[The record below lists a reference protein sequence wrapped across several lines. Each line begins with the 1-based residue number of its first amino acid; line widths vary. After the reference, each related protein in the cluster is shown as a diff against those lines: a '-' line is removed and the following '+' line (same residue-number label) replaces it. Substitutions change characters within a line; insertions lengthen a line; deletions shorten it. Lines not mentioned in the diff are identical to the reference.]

1 MPPKGF
7 PVIITGNGH
16 GFPVKPVLSNAP
28 LMTVAENG
36 KGTPIVI
43 SDLGAPFI
51 VDGYTPIDFGF
62 VAMDLNAG
70 AEGQWVGY
78 SDGGATRPQPAFGTV
93 NPQPTA
99 VTTLLAFYDDT
110 NSGVFL
116 AVFQGDYE
124 SELAGLQVSIGG
136 FVMPSFEIELISG
149 NTWVRLSGLPGD
161 MEDGALYQVLFGF
174 NL

>member
-1 MPPKGF
+1 MVSGI
-7 PVIITGNGH
+7 PVVISGNGL
-16 GFPVKPVLSNAP
+16 GLPVKPVASDAP

-36 KGTPIVI
+36 FGSPIVI
-43 SDLGAPFI
+43 SDLGAPFV

-62 VAMDLNAG
+62 VPMDLLAE

-78 SDGGATRPQPAFGTV
+78 SDGGVTRPQPAFGTID
-93 NPQPTA
+93 PQPTA
-99 VTTLLAFYDDT
+99 VTNLLAFYDDT

-116 AVFQGDYE
+116 AVFEGDYE

-161 MEDGALYQVLFGF
+161 LEDGVLYQVEFGF